1 MRLQDEGL
9 ADLERG
15 VALAPES
22 PRHACGTRAD
32 ADDLRRRVARA
43 RPRAGRS
50 PDHDRDRGLRLHGR
64 PRADALGRPRSH
76 DRGELLG
83 GLATGWLQLG
93 DTAKAT
99 PYLDRMIAELP
110 NTPYAKAAAA
120 RRADPTSKAPLTCL
134 GCH

>member
-1 MRLQDEGL
+1 MIYAAALRAHDRAL
-9 ADLERG
+9 ADRLTTT
-15 VALAPES
+15 AIS
-22 PRHACGTRAD
+22 D
-32 ADDLRRRVARA
+32 FDFMVAREQM
-43 RPRAGRS
+43 RWAG
-50 PDHDRDRGLRLHGR
+50 L
-64 PRADALGRPRSH
+64 DAH

-110 NTPYAKAAAA
+110 DTPYAKAAGA
-120 RRADPTSKAPLTCL
+120 RRADPTSKAPLICL